1 MLSFT
6 EDYLLIFNELFI
18 NTTLSHAVVLI
29 TPKTQIKGKNQELGY
44 RC

>member
-1 MLSFT
+1 MLSFM

-18 NTTLSHAVVLI
+18 NTTLFHSVVLI
-29 TPKTQIKGKNQELGY
+29 TPKTRIKEKNQELGY